1 MKRVYLSGAIEAKP
15 DLTQLTSEGYPT
27 DGNAQTSLPPTVPGA
42 AWAHMIM
49 EELMAV
55 IEAAEIVPNR
65 DTLTQL
71 RDAIPKYVPAKFA
84 DGSINAS
91 KLTEATITYALLA
104 NALIAGSSDVSATTS
119 VSNKLL
125 TPAIGKTLVGNI
137 LAQELKKYAALTG
150 ATFTGAVKGIAPVS
164 DDDFVTYGFL
174 KDAIQSVPPGTIIAF
189 LGTDVP
195 AGFLLCNG
203 GTIQRSQYPNLVG
216 PLGSVPACAG
226 DGSTTLVLP
235 NLNDRFI
242 EFSTTLSKI
251 GTLVEP
257 GLPNITSTNT
267 TRDQIGGWSSAG
279 SNLSRGAL
287 STTWINNDGPRAQ
300 SSYRNG
306 YYHMI
311 SLNAQRSS
319 EVYGKSSSVQPASLR
334 VLPAIK
340 F

>member
-15 DLTQLTSEGYPT
+15 DLAQLTSEGYPT
-27 DGNAQTSLPPTVPGA
+27 DGNAQTSLPPTTPGA

-55 IEAAEIVPNR
+55 IEAAEIVPDR

-91 KLTEATITYALLA
+91 KLTEGTFTFDLLA
-104 NALIAGSSDVSATTS
+104 SAILAEATDVTAGTT

-150 ATFTGAVKGIAPVS
+150 ATFTGAVKGIEPAS
-164 DDDFVTYGFL
+164 DDDFVTLGYL
-174 KDAIQSVPPGTIIAF
+174 KNAIQSVPPGTIIAF

-195 AGFLLCNG
+195 EGYLLCNG

-235 NLNDRFI
+235 NLNERFI
-242 EFSTTLSKI
+242 EFSTVLSKI
-251 GTLVEP
+251 GQYVEA
-257 GLPNITSTNT
+257 GLPNITGWHRIDSWTMPATGAFANVDGV
-267 TRDQIGGWSSAG
+267 RRSGGSNDGSSA
-279 SNLSRGAL
+279 LSGIDFSA
-287 STTWINNDGPRAQ
+287 A
-300 SSYRNG
+300 
-306 YYHMI
+306 
-311 SLNAQRSS
+311 RSS
-319 EVYGKSSSVQPASLR
+319 NVYGNATSVQPASIR
-334 VLPAIK
+334 FLPLIK
-340 F
+340 T

>member
-15 DLTQLTSEGYPT
+15 DLAQLTSEGYPT

-174 KDAIQSVPPGTIIAF
+174 KGAIQSVPPGTIIAF

-195 AGFLLCNG
+195 EGYLLCNG

-235 NLNDRFI
+235 NLNERFI

-251 GTLVEP
+251 GQLVEP
-257 GLPNITSTNT
+257 GLPNITG
-267 TRDQIGGWSSAG
+267 DYQ
-279 SNLSRGAL
+279 AL
-287 STTWINNDGPRAQ
+287 SAVNWQQANGAFYIDGAHGAIAQ
-300 SSYRNG
+300 GDES
-306 YYHMI
+306 
-311 SLNAQRSS
+311 
-319 EVYGKSSSVQPASLR
+319 KTSSSHMSFTASRLSAVFGNSQTVQPLSIRL
-334 VLPAIK
+334 LPCIK
-340 F
+340 S

>member
-27 DGNAQTSLPPTVPGA
+27 DGNAQTSLSPTVPGA

-55 IEAAEIVPNR
+55 IEAAEIEPSR

-71 RDAIPKYVPAKFA
+71 RDAIPKYVPEKLA

-91 KLTEATITYALLA
+91 KLTEGTFTFALLA
-104 NALIAGSSDVSATTS
+104 SAILAEAADVKAGTT

-257 GLPNITSTNT
+257 GLPNISGGFNANNGVTHLYDNYFFADGAFSCTGSTDPARPGNA
-267 TRDQIGGWSSAG
+267 GGAGVGGRIKMSASGSS
-279 SNLSRGAL
+279 
-287 STTWINNDGPRAQ
+287 
-300 SSYRNG
+300 
-306 YYHMI
+306 
-311 SLNAQRSS
+311 SLYGRSS
-319 EVYGKSSSVQPASLR
+319 TVQPKSIR
-334 VLPAIK
+334 ILPLIK

>member
-55 IEAAEIVPNR
+55 IEAAEIVPSR

-91 KLTEATITYALLA
+91 KLTDATITYALLA
-104 NALIAGSSDVSATTS
+104 NALIAGASDVAAGTT

-125 TPAIGKTLVGNI
+125 TPAIGKTLVENI
-137 LAQELKKYAALTG
+137 LAQELENYAALAG
-150 ATFTGAVKGIAPVS
+150 AVFTGAVKGIEPVS
-164 DDDFVTYGFL
+164 DDDFVTLGYL
-174 KDAIQSVPPGTIIAF
+174 KNAIQSVPPGTIIAF

-195 AGFLLCNG
+195 EGYLLCNG

-251 GTLVEP
+251 GQYVEA
-257 GLPNITSTNT
+257 GLPNISGTAFSDIISAVLDGEATGAFSWLSTGN
-267 TRDQIGGWSSAG
+267 SSAG
-279 SNLSRGAL
+279 TGSTIRGGLGVSIDASRV
-287 STTWINNDGPRAQ
+287 STIFGG
-300 SSYRNG
+300 SST
-306 YYHMI
+306 
-311 SLNAQRSS
+311 
-319 EVYGKSSSVQPASLR
+319 VQPRSVK
-334 VLPAIK
+334 VLPCIK

>member
-55 IEAAEIVPNR
+55 IEAAEIVPSR

-91 KLTEATITYALLA
+91 KLTEGTFTFALLA
-104 NALIAGSSDVSATTS
+104 SAILAEATDVTAGTT

-125 TPAIGKTLVGNI
+125 TPAVGKTLVGNI
-137 LAQELKKYAALTG
+137 LAQELKKYAALSG
-150 ATFTGAVKGIAPVS
+150 ATFKGAVKGIEPVS
-164 DDDFVTYGFL
+164 DDDFVTLGYL
-174 KDAIQSVPPGTIIAF
+174 KNAIQSVPPGTIVAF

-195 AGFLLCNG
+195 EGYLLCNG

-251 GTLVEP
+251 GTMVEA
-257 GLPNITSTNT
+257 GLPNITGVIPCQHGTSCSGAIANQTET
-267 TRDQIGGWSSAG
+267 TGTRVTGNERSGPSVTLDASRSSSFYSSSA
-279 SNLSRGAL
+279 
-287 STTWINNDGPRAQ
+287 T
-300 SSYRNG
+300 
-306 YYHMI
+306 
-311 SLNAQRSS
+311 
-319 EVYGKSSSVQPASLR
+319 VQPPSLR
-334 VLPAIK
+334 LLPCIK

>member
-174 KDAIQSVPPGTIIAF
+174 KGAIQSVPPGTIIAF
-189 LGTDVP
+189 LGMDVP

-257 GLPNITSTNT
+257 GLPNITGSVKNSSIYDYDESSF
-267 TRDQIGGWSSAG
+267 RDPVGAFSGTGKARCVDDEEGIRWEGFSKLIFSAKNS
-279 SNLSRGAL
+279 SNL
-287 STTWINNDGPRAQ
+287 
-300 SSYRNG
+300 
-306 YYHMI
+306 
-311 SLNAQRSS
+311 
-319 EVYGKSSSVQPASLR
+319 YGGSSSVQPASLLL
-334 VLPAIK
+334 LPCLK
-340 F
+340 T

>member
-55 IEAAEIVPNR
+55 IEAAEIVPSR

-91 KLTEATITYALLA
+91 KLTNATITYALLA
-104 NALIAGSSDVSATTS
+104 NALIAGSSDVAAGTT

-150 ATFTGAVKGIAPVS
+150 ATFTGVVKGIEPAS
-164 DDDFVTYGFL
+164 DDDFVTLGYL
-174 KDAIQSVPPGTIIAF
+174 KNAIQSVPPGTIIAF

-195 AGFLLCNG
+195 EGYLLCNG

-235 NLNDRFI
+235 NLNERFI

-251 GTLVEP
+251 GQLVEP
-257 GLPNITSTNT
+257 GLPNITGGATSILFGPTNT
-267 TRDQIGGWSSAG
+267 FD
-279 SNLSRGAL
+279 GAL
-287 STTWINNDGPRAQ
+287 YKAGESVSARDPNGSWNHFYQTVALDA
-300 SSYRNG
+300 SRNTAVFG
-306 YYHMI
+306 
-311 SLNAQRSS
+311 RSS
-319 EVYGKSSSVQPASLR
+319 NVQPSSVCF
-334 VLPAIK
+334 LPCIK
-340 F
+340 I

>member
-49 EELMAV
+49 EEIMAV
-55 IEAAEIVPNR
+55 IEAAEIVPDR

-91 KLTEATITYALLA
+91 KLTQATITYALLA
-104 NALIAGSSDVSATTS
+104 NALIAGADDVSAVTT
-119 VSNKLL
+119 VSDKLL
-125 TPAIGKTLVGNI
+125 TPAIAKTLVGNI
-137 LAQELKKYAALTG
+137 LAQELTKYAALNG
-150 ATFTGAVKGIAPVS
+150 ATFTGSVKGIEPVS
-164 DDDFVTYGFL
+164 DSDFVTLGYL
-174 KDAIQSVPPGTIIAF
+174 KNAIQSVPPGTIIAY

-195 AGFLLCNG
+195 EGYLLCNG

-216 PLGSVPACAG
+216 PLGGVPACAG

-242 EFSTTLSKI
+242 EFSTTISKI
-251 GTLVEP
+251 GTTIEA
-257 GLPNITSTNT
+257 GLPNITGYANT
-267 TRDQIGGWSSAG
+267 GWIWEAAVKCS
-279 SNLSRGAL
+279 GAL
-287 STTWINNDGPRAQ
+287 SQTND
-300 SSYRNG
+300 SSVRGVSYLTGSDPLQRT
-306 YYHMI
+306 
-311 SLNAQRSS
+311 SLNASRASSIFS
-319 EVYGKSSSVQPASLR
+319 EVSTVQPPAFFL
-334 VLPAIK
+334 LPCIK
-340 F
+340 I

>member
-55 IEAAEIVPNR
+55 IEAAEIVPSR

-71 RDAIPKYVPAKFA
+71 RDAIPKYVPAKLA

-91 KLTEATITYALLA
+91 KLTEGTFTFALLA
-104 NALIAGSSDVSATTS
+104 SAILAEAADVKAGTT

-150 ATFTGAVKGIAPVS
+150 ATFTGAVKGIEPAS
-164 DDDFVTYGFL
+164 DNDFVPLGYL
-174 KDAIQSVPPGTIIAF
+174 KTMIQSVPPGTIIAF

-195 AGFLLCNG
+195 EGFLLCNG

-251 GTLVEP
+251 GQLVEP
-257 GLPNITSTNT
+257 GLPNITGQVSGYKEKGFAQDPVGAFYQIST
-267 TRDQIGGWSSAG
+267 GGSYDSTGMGNVVNILGFSAARESSVFG
-279 SNLSRGAL
+279 
-287 STTWINNDGPRAQ
+287 RAE
-300 SSYRNG
+300 G
-306 YYHMI
+306 
-311 SLNAQRSS
+311 
-319 EVYGKSSSVQPASLR
+319 VQPASLSL
-334 VLPAIK
+334 LPCLK

>member
-55 IEAAEIVPNR
+55 IEAAEIVPSR

-91 KLTEATITYALLA
+91 KLTEGTFTFALLA
-104 NALIAGSSDVSATTS
+104 SAILAESADVAAGTT

-137 LAQELKKYAALTG
+137 LAQELKKYAALSG
-150 ATFTGAVKGIAPVS
+150 ATFKGAVKGIEPAS
-164 DDDFVTYGFL
+164 DDDFVTLGYL
-174 KDAIQSVPPGTIIAF
+174 KNAIQSVPPGTIIAF

-195 AGFLLCNG
+195 EGYLLCNG

-235 NLNDRFI
+235 NLNDNFY
-242 EFSTTLSKI
+242 
-251 GTLVEP
+251 
-257 GLPNITSTNT
+257 NI
-267 TRDQIGGWSSAG
+267 
-279 SNLSRGAL
+279 
-287 STTWINNDGPRAQ
+287 
-300 SSYRNG
+300 
-306 YYHMI
+306 
-311 SLNAQRSS
+311 
-319 EVYGKSSSVQPASLR
+319 
-334 VLPAIK
+334 
-340 F
+340 

>member
-55 IEAAEIVPNR
+55 IEAAEIVPSR

-91 KLTEATITYALLA
+91 KLTEGTFTFALLA
-104 NALIAGSSDVSATTS
+104 SAILAEATDVTAGTT

-150 ATFTGAVKGIAPVS
+150 ATFTGAVKGIEPAS
-164 DDDFVTYGFL
+164 DDDFVTLGYL
-174 KDAIQSVPPGTIIAF
+174 KNAIQSVPPGTIIAF

-195 AGFLLCNG
+195 EGYLLCNG

-235 NLNDRFI
+235 NLNERFI
-242 EFSTTLSKI
+242 EFSTVLSKI
-251 GTLVEP
+251 GQYVEA
-257 GLPNITSTNT
+257 GLPNITGKLKSGNIVAWW
-267 TRDQIGGWSSAG
+267 DDSS
-279 SNLSRGAL
+279 
-287 STTWINNDGPRAQ
+287 
-300 SSYRNG
+300 
-306 YYHMI
+306 
-311 SLNAQRSS
+311 SS
-319 EVYGKSSSVQPASLR
+319 EGAFSVETYGVNSLQGQAWQTAVNILHFSASGGNSIYGESSLVQPASVRL
-334 VLPAIK
+334 LPCIK

>member
-55 IEAAEIVPNR
+55 IEAAEIVPDR

-91 KLTEATITYALLA
+91 KLTQATITYALLA
-104 NALIAGSSDVSATTS
+104 NALIAGADDVSAVTT
-119 VSNKLL
+119 VSDKLL
-125 TPAIGKTLVGNI
+125 TPAIAKTLVGNI
-137 LAQELKKYAALTG
+137 LAQELTKYAALTG
-150 ATFTGAVKGIAPVS
+150 ATFTGSVKGIEPVS
-164 DDDFVTYGFL
+164 DSDFVTLGYL
-174 KDAIQSVPPGTIIAF
+174 KNAIQSVPPGTIIAY

-195 AGFLLCNG
+195 EGYLLCNG

-242 EFSTTLSKI
+242 EFSTTISKI
-251 GTLVEP
+251 GTTIEA
-257 GLPNITSTNT
+257 GLPNIT
-267 TRDQIGGWSSAG
+267 GGYPLIFDEFSMPVMGAFQEEGEGWYVGISGGNSSFH
-279 SNLSRGAL
+279 GA
-287 STTWINNDGPRAQ
+287 
-300 SSYRNG
+300 
-306 YYHMI
+306 
-311 SLNAQRSS
+311 SLNANKSNS
-319 EVYGKSSSVQPASLR
+319 LYGKSSTIQPDSLML
-334 VLPAIK
+334 LPCLKI
-340 F
+340 

>member
-15 DLTQLTSEGYPT
+15 DLTKLTSEGYPT
-27 DGNAQTSLPPTVPGA
+27 DGNAQMSLPPTVPGA

-55 IEAAEIVPNR
+55 IEAAEIVPSR

-174 KDAIQSVPPGTIIAF
+174 KGAIQSVPPGTIIAF

-195 AGFLLCNG
+195 EGYLLCNG

-235 NLNDRFI
+235 NLNERFI

-251 GTLVEP
+251 GQLVEP
-257 GLPNITSTNT
+257 GLPNITGEIYKREGAGYGGPMRCDETEATGCFSFTRTSNGLVSEGAAIGRNIDFDASRSTSLF
-267 TRDQIGGWSSAG
+267 G
-279 SNLSRGAL
+279 
-287 STTWINNDGPRAQ
+287 Q
-300 SSYRNG
+300 SSG
-306 YYHMI
+306 V
-311 SLNAQRSS
+311 QP
-319 EVYGKSSSVQPASLR
+319 SSVRL
-334 VLPAIK
+334 LPCLKI
-340 F
+340 

>member
-15 DLTQLTSEGYPT
+15 DLAQLTSEGYPT

-257 GLPNITSTNT
+257 GLPNISGQVQLERPLLPTDKIKTGPFSTAWK
-267 TRDQIGGWSSAG
+267 G
-279 SNLSRGAL
+279 
-287 STTWINNDGPRAQ
+287 
-300 SSYRNG
+300 SYRQSFEG
-306 YYHMI
+306 SYG
-311 SLNAQRSS
+311 SS
-319 EVYGKSSSVQPASLR
+319 GNDTIVFKANSASSIFGQGTTVQPASVR
-334 VLPAIK
+334 FLPAIK

>member
-174 KDAIQSVPPGTIIAF
+174 KGAIQSVPPGTIIAF

-195 AGFLLCNG
+195 EGYLLCNG

-226 DGSTTLVLP
+226 DGSMTLVLP
-235 NLNDRFI
+235 NLNERFI

-251 GTLVEP
+251 GQLVEP
-257 GLPNITSTNT
+257 GLPNISGTWTAPKLISGAIKSSGALFNSEGETNSTIQGAYQ
-267 TRDQIGGWSSAG
+267 DPFGIGLDASKSSAVFG
-279 SNLSRGAL
+279 
-287 STTWINNDGPRAQ
+287 
-300 SSYRNG
+300 
-306 YYHMI
+306 
-311 SLNAQRSS
+311 
-319 EVYGKSSSVQPASLR
+319 SSSTVQPASLR
-334 VLPAIK
+334 VLPCIK
-340 F
+340 I

>member
-55 IEAAEIVPNR
+55 IEAAEIVPSR

-91 KLTEATITYALLA
+91 KLTNATITYALLA
-104 NALIAGSSDVSATTS
+104 NALIAGSSDVAAGTT

-150 ATFTGAVKGIAPVS
+150 ATFTGAVKGIEPAS
-164 DDDFVTYGFL
+164 DDDFVTLGYL
-174 KDAIQSVPPGTIIAF
+174 KNAIQSVPPGTIIAF

-195 AGFLLCNG
+195 EGYLLCNG

-235 NLNDRFI
+235 NLNERFI

-251 GTLVEP
+251 GQLVEP
-257 GLPNITSTNT
+257 GLPNIT
-267 TRDQIGGWSSAG
+267 GWFTLGQNSG
-279 SNLSRGAL
+279 HVPRVDGTLFYFSNRSVSNAAASNNANHAMEVTMDPSRA
-287 STTWINNDGPRAQ
+287 
-300 SSYRNG
+300 
-306 YYHMI
+306 
-311 SLNAQRSS
+311 S
-319 EVYGKSSSVQPASLR
+319 EVFGGASTVQP
-334 VLPAIK
+334 PAIRLLPCIK
-340 F
+340 T

>member
-55 IEAAEIVPNR
+55 IEAAEIVPSR

-71 RDAIPKYVPAKFA
+71 RDAIPKYVPEKLA

-91 KLTEATITYALLA
+91 KLTEGTFTFALLA
-104 NALIAGSSDVSATTS
+104 SAILAEAADVKAGTT

-257 GLPNITSTNT
+257 GLPNISGTSTLFRGDNNT
-267 TRDQIGGWSSAG
+267 FGRFETSGVFLPFGDQVGTTYGATD
-279 SNLSRGAL
+279 RG
-287 STTWINNDGPRAQ
+287 N
-300 SSYRNG
+300 
-306 YYHMI
+306 
-311 SLNAQRSS
+311 QRSGFQLDAS
-319 EVYGKSSSVQPASLR
+319 LADDIFGDSSTVQPASIRL
-334 VLPAIK
+334 LPCIK
-340 F
+340 S

>member
-174 KDAIQSVPPGTIIAF
+174 KGAIQSVPPGTIIAF

-195 AGFLLCNG
+195 EGYLLCNG

-226 DGSTTLVLP
+226 DGSMTLVLP
-235 NLNDRFI
+235 NLNERFI

-251 GTLVEP
+251 GQLVEP
-257 GLPNITSTNT
+257 GLPNITGQSVINYNYGDNLQAYGFCYAAKNDRGLKGGTFNGTNSST
-267 TRDQIGGWSSAG
+267 
-279 SNLSRGAL
+279 SRG
-287 STTWINNDGPRAQ
+287 
-300 SSYRNG
+300 SSFYDAGRQT
-306 YYHMI
+306 
-311 SLNAQRSS
+311 SL
-319 EVYGKSSSVQPASLR
+319 YGKSATVQPMSIRLM
-334 VLPAIK
+334 PCIK
-340 F
+340 I

>member
-55 IEAAEIVPNR
+55 IEAAEIVPSR

-91 KLTEATITYALLA
+91 KLTNATITYALLA
-104 NALIAGSSDVSATTS
+104 NALIAGSSDVAAGTT

-150 ATFTGAVKGIAPVS
+150 ATFTGAVKGIEPAS
-164 DDDFVTYGFL
+164 DDDFVTLGYL
-174 KDAIQSVPPGTIIAF
+174 KNAIQSVPPGTIIAF

-195 AGFLLCNG
+195 EGYLLCNG

-235 NLNDRFI
+235 NLNERFI

-251 GTLVEP
+251 GQLVEP
-257 GLPNITSTNT
+257 GLPNISGTFTVC
-267 TRDQIGGWSSAG
+267 TRNEDTGLNEASGAFSLSDGGGKGDIYGLGAKRPKWDFSA
-279 SNLSRGAL
+279 NR
-287 STTWINNDGPRAQ
+287 
-300 SSYRNG
+300 
-306 YYHMI
+306 
-311 SLNAQRSS
+311 
-319 EVYGKSSSVQPASLR
+319 SSSVYGGSTTVQP
-334 VLPAIK
+334 PAIRFLPCLK
-340 F
+340 T

>member
-55 IEAAEIVPNR
+55 IEAAEIVPSR

-91 KLTEATITYALLA
+91 KLTEGTFTFALLA
-104 NALIAGSSDVSATTS
+104 SAILAEAADVVAGTT

-125 TPAIGKTLVGNI
+125 TPAIGKTLVSNI

-150 ATFTGAVKGIAPVS
+150 ATFTGAVKGIEPAS
-164 DDDFVTYGFL
+164 DNDFVTLGYL
-174 KDAIQSVPPGTIIAF
+174 KNAIQSVPPGTIIPF

-195 AGFLLCNG
+195 EGYLLCNG

-226 DGSTTLVLP
+226 NGSTTLVLP

-251 GTLVEP
+251 GQLVEP
-257 GLPNITSTNT
+257 GLPNISGSIIPETRNDDTLQGEFLGAFSQKENGQKGATST
-267 TRDQIGGWSSAG
+267 DYSQGV
-279 SNLSRGAL
+279 
-287 STTWINNDGPRAQ
+287 
-300 SSYRNG
+300 
-306 YYHMI
+306 
-311 SLNAQRSS
+311 
-319 EVYGKSSSVQPASLR
+319 VYGFTFSASSSNAIYGKVSTVQPSALR
-334 VLPAIK
+334 VLSCIK
-340 F
+340 I

>member
-15 DLTQLTSEGYPT
+15 DLAQLTSEGYPT

-174 KDAIQSVPPGTIIAF
+174 KGAIQSVPPGTIIAF

-195 AGFLLCNG
+195 EGYLLCNG

-235 NLNDRFI
+235 NLNERFI

-251 GTLVEP
+251 GQLVEP
-257 GLPNITSTNT
+257 GLPNISGYWFARGPEWATHDSSGACLATDSGVTAGGGHATSAT
-267 TRDQIGGWSSAG
+267 TAALDFSATRSNSIFGGA
-279 SNLSRGAL
+279 
-287 STTWINNDGPRAQ
+287 ST
-300 SSYRNG
+300 
-306 YYHMI
+306 
-311 SLNAQRSS
+311 
-319 EVYGKSSSVQPASLR
+319 VQPAALR
-334 VLPAIK
+334 LLPCIK
-340 F
+340 I

>member
-15 DLTQLTSEGYPT
+15 DLAQLTSEGYPT

-257 GLPNITSTNT
+257 GLPNITGSVKNSSIYDYDESSFRDPTGAFSGTGKARCVDDEEGIRWEGFSTLNFSA
-267 TRDQIGGWSSAG
+267 QNSSAIYG
-279 SNLSRGAL
+279 S
-287 STTWINNDGPRAQ
+287 
-300 SSYRNG
+300 
-306 YYHMI
+306 
-311 SLNAQRSS
+311 
-319 EVYGKSSSVQPASLR
+319 SSSVQPPSLR
-334 VLPAIK
+334 LLPCIK

>member
-55 IEAAEIVPNR
+55 IEAAEIVPSR

-91 KLTEATITYALLA
+91 KLTNATITYALLA
-104 NALIAGSSDVSATTS
+104 NALIAGSSDVAAGTT

-150 ATFTGAVKGIAPVS
+150 ATFTGAVKGIEPAS
-164 DDDFVTYGFL
+164 DDDFVTLGYL
-174 KDAIQSVPPGTIIAF
+174 KNAIQSVPPGTIIAF

-195 AGFLLCNG
+195 EGYLLCNG

-242 EFSTTLSKI
+242 EFTTTLSKI
-251 GTLVEP
+251 GQLVEA
-257 GLPNITSTNT
+257 GLPNITGYASGILFGSESEFVGAFLRQGEVVNAKDPTGSWNHHYQT
-267 TRDQIGGWSSAG
+267 VGLDGSRVDSAF
-279 SNLSRGAL
+279 
-287 STTWINNDGPRAQ
+287 
-300 SSYRNG
+300 
-306 YYHMI
+306 
-311 SLNAQRSS
+311 
-319 EVYGKSSSVQPASLR
+319 GKASSVQPAALR
-334 VLPAIK
+334 LLPCIK
-340 F
+340 S

>member
-55 IEAAEIVPNR
+55 IEAAEIVPSR

-91 KLTEATITYALLA
+91 KLTNATITYALLA
-104 NALIAGSSDVSATTS
+104 NALIAGASDVAAGTT

-125 TPAIGKTLVGNI
+125 TPAIGKTLVENI
-137 LAQELKKYAALTG
+137 LAQELENYAALAG
-150 ATFTGAVKGIAPVS
+150 AVFTGAVKGIEPVS
-164 DDDFVTYGFL
+164 DDDFVTLGYL
-174 KDAIQSVPPGTIIAF
+174 KNAIQSVPPGTIIAF

-195 AGFLLCNG
+195 EGYLLCNG

-235 NLNDRFI
+235 NLNERFI

-251 GTLVEP
+251 GQMVEA
-257 GLPNITSTNT
+257 GLPNITGEYQGGDSLEGFSSGAFYFMTPT
-267 TRDQIGGWSSAG
+267 SSAIGGG
-279 SNLSRGAL
+279 
-287 STTWINNDGPRAQ
+287 
-300 SSYRNG
+300 SYRLDKGGFDASRNS
-306 YYHMI
+306 
-311 SLNAQRSS
+311 SLFGSS
-319 EVYGKSSSVQPASLR
+319 QTVQPLSMRL
-334 VLPAIK
+334 LPCIK
-340 F
+340 L

>member
-55 IEAAEIVPNR
+55 IEAAEIVPSR

-91 KLTEATITYALLA
+91 KLTNATITYALLA
-104 NALIAGSSDVSATTS
+104 NALIAGASDVAAGTT

-125 TPAIGKTLVGNI
+125 TPAIGKTLVENI
-137 LAQELKKYAALTG
+137 LAQELENYAALAG
-150 ATFTGAVKGIAPVS
+150 AVFTGAVKGIEPVS
-164 DDDFVTYGFL
+164 DDDFVTLGYL
-174 KDAIQSVPPGTIIAF
+174 KNAIQSVPPGTIIAF

-195 AGFLLCNG
+195 EGYLLCNG

-235 NLNDRFI
+235 NLNERFI

-251 GTLVEP
+251 GQMVEP
-257 GLPNITSTNT
+257 GLPNITGRMPSWLWAFYNRQPSGAFSKGETYAQRVKSGSGENVNT
-267 TRDQIGGWSSAG
+267 EAHEFHASLSSA
-279 SNLSRGAL
+279 
-287 STTWINNDGPRAQ
+287 T
-300 SSYRNG
+300 
-306 YYHMI
+306 
-311 SLNAQRSS
+311 
-319 EVYGKSSSVQPASLR
+319 YGSSSTVQPASVR
-334 VLPAIK
+334 FLPSIK
-340 F
+340 T

>member
-55 IEAAEIVPNR
+55 IEAAEIVPSR

-71 RDAIPKYVPAKFA
+71 RDAIPKYVPEKLA

-91 KLTEATITYALLA
+91 KLTEGTFTFALLA
-104 NALIAGSSDVSATTS
+104 SAILAEAADVKAGTT

-257 GLPNITSTNT
+257 GLPNITGYFRDAGDDLDAGGCIQT
-267 TRDQIGGWSSAG
+267 TQTTGGWVDAGSGGLRKRVDIDASRSSSAYG
-279 SNLSRGAL
+279 
-287 STTWINNDGPRAQ
+287 
-300 SSYRNG
+300 
-306 YYHMI
+306 
-311 SLNAQRSS
+311 RSS
-319 EVYGKSSSVQPASLR
+319 TVQPPALR
-334 VLPAIK
+334 VMPLIK

>member
-55 IEAAEIVPNR
+55 IEAAEIVPSR

-91 KLTEATITYALLA
+91 KLTEGTFTFALLA
-104 NALIAGSSDVSATTS
+104 SAILAEAADVGEGTT

-174 KDAIQSVPPGTIIAF
+174 KGAIQSVPPGTIIAF

-257 GLPNITSTNT
+257 GLPNISGEVCGKNGQSFSYGLKASGPFFEGTDGYSAQDVGHVGAKAIRFDASRNSSVF
-267 TRDQIGGWSSAG
+267 GGA
-279 SNLSRGAL
+279 
-287 STTWINNDGPRAQ
+287 
-300 SSYRNG
+300 
-306 YYHMI
+306 
-311 SLNAQRSS
+311 
-319 EVYGKSSSVQPASLR
+319 SSVQPSSLR
-334 VLPAIK
+334 LLPCIK
-340 F
+340 I

>member
-15 DLTQLTSEGYPT
+15 DLAQLTSEGYPT

-150 ATFTGAVKGIAPVS
+150 ATFTGAVKGIDPVS

-174 KDAIQSVPPGTIIAF
+174 KGAIQSVPPGAIIAF

-195 AGFLLCNG
+195 EGYLLCNG

-235 NLNDRFI
+235 NLNERFI

-251 GTLVEP
+251 GQLVEP
-257 GLPNITSTNT
+257 GLPNITGTMPSWIWVFVN
-267 TRDQIGGWSSAG
+267 RDPTGAFSKGELHSQKIEAGQAATKNVETHEFHANLSSATY
-279 SNLSRGAL
+279 GAS
-287 STTWINNDGPRAQ
+287 ST
-300 SSYRNG
+300 
-306 YYHMI
+306 
-311 SLNAQRSS
+311 
-319 EVYGKSSSVQPASLR
+319 VQPASIRL
-334 VLPAIK
+334 LPCIK
-340 F
+340 I

>member
-27 DGNAQTSLPPTVPGA
+27 DGDAQTSLPPTVPGA

-55 IEAAEIVPNR
+55 IEAAEIVPSR

-91 KLTEATITYALLA
+91 KLTNATITYALLA
-104 NALIAGSSDVSATTS
+104 NALIAGASDVAAGTT

-125 TPAIGKTLVGNI
+125 TPAIGKTLVENI
-137 LAQELKKYAALTG
+137 LAQELENYAALAG
-150 ATFTGAVKGIAPVS
+150 AVFTGAVKGIEPVS
-164 DDDFVTYGFL
+164 DDDFVTLGYL
-174 KDAIQSVPPGTIIAF
+174 KNAIQSVPPGTIIAF

-195 AGFLLCNG
+195 EGYLLCNG

-235 NLNDRFI
+235 NLNERFI

-251 GTLVEP
+251 GQLVEP
-257 GLPNITSTNT
+257 GLPNITGRVYDARAFLTDPVNS
-267 TRDQIGGWSSAG
+267 
-279 SNLSRGAL
+279 GAL
-287 STTWINNDGPRAQ
+287 TGSVSGSSVYRLNWSGSYQ
-300 SSYRNG
+300 SSDL
-306 YYHMI
+306 
-311 SLNAQRSS
+311 SLDAS
-319 EVYGKSSSVQPASLR
+319 KSSSTFGRASTVQPASIRL
-334 VLPAIK
+334 LPCIK
-340 F
+340 T